1 MFTNLNELFKQ
12 GIDKQKKKLV
22 LAVAQDKHALEAV
35 KIAYHNNCIEPV
47 LIGDMQKI
55 KEVAHEIEFDVSK
68 IEIIDKKDKNK
79 AVEASIRL
87 IRQASSQILMKGN
100 VPTAKLLKGVLNK
113 EWGLRTGNI
122 LSHFALF
129 EIKGYHKL
137 LGVTDVAMNIAPDL
151 ETKTGIVNNSVQFL
165 NKIGIINPKVAAISA
180 AETVNQSMTS
190 SVDAA
195 IISKMSE
202 RNQITN
208 CIIDGPLALDNAISK
223 ESAMHKGIQSKV
235 AGDADL
241 LLMPNIEAGNV
252 LYKSLSFFADA
263 RIAAVIL
270 GAKAPIVLTSR
281 SDSEESKLNSI
292 YLAALGA

>member
-1 MFTNLNELFKQ
+1 MFTNLKDLFNRDKQ
-12 GIDKQKKKLV
+12 KQKKKLV

-35 KIAYHNNCIEPV
+35 KIAYNNNCIEPV
-47 LIGDMQKI
+47 LVGDLQKI
-55 KEVAHEIEFDVSK
+55 KEIAEEIDFDLSN
-68 IEIIDKKDKNK
+68 IEIIDKKDKVE
-79 AVEASIRL
+79 AVESSIRL
-87 IRQASSQILMKGN
+87 IRQGAAQILMKGD

-113 EWGLRTGNI
+113 EWGLRTGSI

-137 LGVTDVAMNIAPDL
+137 LGITDVAMNIAPDL
-151 ETKTGIVNNSVQFL
+151 ETKTGIVNNSVKFL
-165 NKIGIINPKVAAISA
+165 NKIGILNPKVAVISA
-180 AETVNQSMTS
+180 TETVNQSMPS

-195 IISKMSE
+195 IIAKMSE
-202 RNQITN
+202 RNQITG
-208 CIIDGPLALDNAISK
+208 CVIDGPLAFDNAISK
-223 ESAMHKGIQSKV
+223 ESARHKGIQSKV

-241 LLMPNIEAGNV
+241 LIMPNIEAGNV

-263 RIAAVIL
+263 GIAAVIL